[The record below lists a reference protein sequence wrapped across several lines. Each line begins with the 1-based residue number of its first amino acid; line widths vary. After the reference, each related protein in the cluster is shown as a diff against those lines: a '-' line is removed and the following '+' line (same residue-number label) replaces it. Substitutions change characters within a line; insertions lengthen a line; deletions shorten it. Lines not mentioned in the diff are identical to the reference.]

1 MNCLQLFRRSEQ
13 KRYKH
18 AAAMANPSTSKLG
31 KRARSNLQ
39 RTVSRD
45 SLSDLNKLNGLDM
58 LTPISDNCC
67 SQRCGEEQNC
77 ASQEGARSPIGETG
91 GDWTADQGAREQSVN
106 VSLEGLRLE
115 ERSAIDQGPV
125 DGAAAEGFGQGTDKG
140 RLLESS
146 CGSSESTTSPHAK
159 TRRKWWA
166 IGSRAYSAAATSP
179 PQNIPIPNQVTR
191 RTVEQEP
198 LSIPSQATDMEITL
212 NDTSPKWARSVG
224 SDEADQQSLWEQPA
238 QLKKGSKPEDSQ
250 EDSNQKQRV
259 GSRGAAFLRKEQV
272 SERLHHAAHRSPKK
286 EGKPRSP
293 TLSPIVYCRQDSGQ
307 ELAEV
312 LNACGCC
319 RKALD
324 SKKDIYMY
332 G

>member
-1 MNCLQLFRRSEQ
+1 
-13 KRYKH
+13 
-18 AAAMANPSTSKLG
+18 
-31 KRARSNLQ
+31 
-39 RTVSRD
+39 
-45 SLSDLNKLNGLDM
+45 
-58 LTPISDNCC
+58 
-67 SQRCGEEQNC
+67 
-77 ASQEGARSPIGETG
+77 
-91 GDWTADQGAREQSVN
+91 
-106 VSLEGLRLE
+106 
-115 ERSAIDQGPV
+115 
-125 DGAAAEGFGQGTDKG
+125 
-140 RLLESS
+140 
-146 CGSSESTTSPHAK
+146 
-159 TRRKWWA
+159 
-166 IGSRAYSAAATSP
+166 
-179 PQNIPIPNQVTR
+179 
-191 RTVEQEP
+191 
-198 LSIPSQATDMEITL
+198 MEITL

-332 G
+332 GGEKAFCSVSCRSKTIAREEAEGAMSKRKQGISLPMVPKLW